1 MKWLMAGLLVL
12 LLLLGGFLL
21 APSPI
26 DAQAW
31 QPPVPEPMTGLLA
44 PNEQLHDAEL
54 LALGQVY
61 GPEDTTVNSDGVVFA
76 GTQDG
81 YIVRVFPDGR
91 VENWLSTEGRPLG
104 MVFDQEGN
112 LIVADAWKGLLS
124 IAPDGEITVLTRE
137 AEGVP
142 FRFTDDV
149 DIAADGR
156 IYFTDAS
163 SRFYQPDYQLDLLE
177 MRPHGRLLRYSPK
190 TGETEVLLG
199 DMHFAN
205 GVAVAPSDDYVL
217 VNETWKYRIL
227 RYWIKGPKAGQSEVF
242 ADNLPGFNDN
252 LAVDEQGRF
261 WVAFPAPRNA
271 SVDTLHPT
279 PWLKE
284 LVAKLPQSLQPA
296 PMEYGLVVAFDSDGK
311 VITSLHDTSGMH
323 LQEITSV
330 NPHDGYLYFGSL
342 HNDRIGRLPLR
353 GIPGLGEP

>member
-12 LLLLGGFLL
+12 FLLLGGFLL

-26 DAQAW
+26 DAQSW
-31 QPPVPEPMTGLLA
+31 QPPVPEPMIGLLA
-44 PNEQLHDAEL
+44 PNEHLREAEL

-61 GPEDTTVNSDGVVFA
+61 GPEDTTVNSDGVLFA

-81 YIVRVFPDGR
+81 YIVRVFPDGQ
-91 VENWLSTEGRPLG
+91 VENWVSTEGRPLG

-124 IAPDGEITVLTRE
+124 ITPDGDITVLATE
-137 AEGVP
+137 ADGVP

-199 DMHFAN
+199 NMHFAN
-205 GVAVAPSDDYVL
+205 GVAVAPGGDYVL

-227 RYWIKGPKAGQSEVF
+227 RYWIHGPKAGQSDVF

-252 LAVDEQGRF
+252 LAVDEKGRF

-271 SVDTLHPT
+271 SIDTLHPT

-296 PMEYGLVVAFDSDGK
+296 PMEYGLVVAFDRDGK
-311 VITSLHDTSGMH
+311 VIASLHDTSGTH

-353 GIPGLGEP
+353 GTPGLGEQ

>member
-1 MKWLMAGLLVL
+1 MKWFIAGLLVL
-12 LLLLGGFLL
+12 FILLGGFLL
-21 APSPI
+21 VPSPI
-26 DAQAW
+26 DAKAW
-31 QPPVPEPMTGLLA
+31 QPPAPETLIGLLA
-44 PNEQLHDAEL
+44 PNEHLRQAEL
-54 LALGQVY
+54 LAKGQVY
-61 GPEDTTVNSDGVVFA
+61 GPEDTTVNSEGVVFA

-91 VENWLSTEGRPLG
+91 VENWLSTGGRPLG

-124 IAPDGEITVLTRE
+124 ITPDGDITVLASG
-137 AEGVP
+137 AEGTP

-177 MRPHGRLLRYSPK
+177 MRPHGRFLRYSPK

-205 GVAVAPSDDYVL
+205 GVAVAPDGDFVL
-217 VNETWKYRIL
+217 INETWKYRIM
-227 RYWIKGPKAGQSEVF
+227 RYWVRGAKAGQAEVF
-242 ADNLPGFNDN
+242 ADNLPGFPDN
-252 LAVDEQGRF
+252 IAVDEKGRF
-261 WVAFPAPRNA
+261 WVAFPTLRNA
-271 SVDTLHPT
+271 KIDKIHPN

-284 LVAKLPQSLQPA
+284 LVAKLPKSLQPA
-296 PMEYGLVVAFDSDGK
+296 PQEYGLVVAFDSDGE
-311 VITSLHDTSGMH
+311 VITSLHDTQGTH

-330 NPHDGYLYFGSL
+330 NPHGGYLYFGSL
-342 HNDRIGRLPLR
+342 HNDRIGRMPLQA
-353 GIPGLGEP
+353 IPGLGEQ